1 MRLLGPGWGG
11 ELWALFRP
19 AVWQLDTGLGLPSE
33 EMDDWKRLGLD
44 EGASPK
50 EVIYLGNIFT

>member
-1 MRLLGPGWGG
+1 MGPGWGG